1 MSVSDKVKEKLRER
15 LSALP
20 NLPGVYLFK
29 NKKKQIIYVGKAKSL
44 RHRVLSYF
52 SSGDDGRAQY
62 QQLVAAI
69 DDFEIILTRDEV
81 EALTTEANLIRLYRP
96 RYNVDLRDDRTFP
109 FLQITRET
117 FPRVFLTRKPDKKR
131 ADCYGPFTDVRATR
145 HLLRTL
151 TGILHIRTCKL
162 PLTPQKIKEEKFNLC
177 LDYHINRCEG
187 PCVGFVDREQYRK
200 GLDRFVLFLKGHHE
214 EILEQLELEMLE
226 LSSEL
231 KFEEAA
237 VIRDKLR
244 ASKQFS
250 DRQRRIGEKPINRDI
265 IGIAREDHYA
275 AFSVIRVRNGR
286 IVGQSPFYMDRT
298 SGMSDGDLI
307 EAFIVRH
314 YDLIDEIPSEI
325 CLPVAPTDIESLAI
339 YIHRQAQKRVQL
351 LVPQRGEKRKFI
363 DLAIVN
369 AEQML
374 LEQRIMAEKRDFT
387 PRAVKSMQEDLRLPT
402 SPLLI
407 EAFDISNLHGSDSVA
422 SLVSFRKG
430 KPWKSGYR
438 IFKIKSVE
446 GIDDF
451 ASIGEAVS
459 RRYSR
464 LKKDIAKDK
473 DDESE
478 KFTFP
483 DLILIDGGKG
493 QLSSAKRAMDELNLS
508 DIPVIGLAKRLEEIY
523 FPGHSDPMTLP
534 KRSSSLRLLQQ
545 IRDEAHRFAVTQHRN
560 LRGKRQIRSKLDG
573 ITGIGPV
580 KKQALLRKFGSLKR
594 IAAAEASEIAK
605 IRGMNQKLA
614 ESVKN
619 KLNE

>member
-1 MSVSDKVKEKLRER
+1 MAVSEKVKDKLQER
-15 LSALP
+15 LYVLP

-29 NKKKQIIYVGKAKSL
+29 NKKQQIIYVGKAKNL
-44 RHRVLSYF
+44 KNRVLSYF

-62 QQLVAAI
+62 PQLVAAI
-69 DDFEIILTRDEV
+69 YDFEIILTGDEV
-81 EALTTEANLIRLYRP
+81 EALTTEANLIKLHRP
-96 RYNVDLRDDRTFP
+96 RYNVDLRDDRAFP
-109 FLQITRET
+109 FLQITREP

-162 PLTPQKIKEEKFNLC
+162 PLTPSKIAEGRFNIC

-187 PCVGFVDREQYRK
+187 PCAGHVSREEYKK

-214 EILEQLELEMLE
+214 EILEQLEQEMLE
-226 LSSEL
+226 LSGQL

-250 DRQRRIGEKPINRDI
+250 DRQKKIGERPINRDI
-265 IGIAREDHYA
+265 IGIAREDHHA

-298 SGMSDGDLI
+298 SGLEDGDLI

-325 CLPVAPTDIESLAI
+325 CLPAAPTDVNSLEI
-339 YIHRQAQKRVQL
+339 YMNRQADKRIQL
-351 LVPQRGEKRKFI
+351 LIPQRGEKRKFVN
-363 DLAIVN
+363 LANVN

-374 LEQRIMAEKRDFT
+374 FEQRIMAEKRDFI
-387 PRAVKSMQEDLRLPT
+387 PRAVKAMQEDLRLPT

-430 KPWKSGYR
+430 KPWKGGYR
-438 IFKIKSVE
+438 IFKIKTVD

-451 ASIGEAVS
+451 ASIGEAVN

-464 LKKDIAKDK
+464 LKRDIAKSDN
-473 DDESE
+473 DDAERLA
-478 KFTFP
+478 FP

-493 QLSSAKRAMDELNLS
+493 QLSSAKRALDELNLS
-508 DIPVIGLAKRLEEIY
+508 DVPVIGLAKRLEEIY
-523 FPGHSDPMTLP
+523 FPGHSEPMTLP
-534 KRSSSLRLLQQ
+534 KRSSALRLLQQ

-560 LRGKRQIRSKLDG
+560 LRGKRQIKSKIDG
-573 ITGIGPV
+573 IPGIGPA
-580 KKQALLRKFGSLKR
+580 KKQALLKEFGSLKR
-594 IAAAEASEIAK
+594 IAVAEASEIARVK
-605 IRGMNQKLA
+605 GINLKLA
-614 ESVKN
+614 ESVKT